1 MGTIS
6 TNTNPA
12 MCAFIAQH
20 TDLFLSDPVIIAD
33 VGARDGYNVE
43 WAPLG
48 AGMKVF
54 CFEPDTAE
62 CARLNAK
69 AEANVRYIPS
79 AIGRKPGRQM
89 LYEANLSYST
99 GLYPSR
105 MDFFDRLLNADNA
118 RVVGQQEIE
127 VDTLD
132 NVMATESLF
141 MLNFLKLDAEGAELD
156 ILLGASRI
164 LHDPRLFGIL
174 TEIRFHPE
182 INASPPFWQVD
193 QFLQAQGFRLFDISS
208 NPQSR
213 RAMPYPGTMDFFLP
227 DGQRFYAYTVHG
239 QVMDGDALYFRDL
252 LLPQNR
258 ALAESLSGK
267 DLLKLAALYEIY
279 HHNDAAAELIQAFRG
294 KIGEIVDCDAL
305 LDHLTPDFFGA
316 KLSYPAYLETYFHP
330 ETRFAVPPAAP
341 VPASLSVVPSEPS
354 PAEDISAATSFVAAQ
369 AATEIASLQR
379 ELGQMRASTSWRLT
393 RPLRA
398 LRRLLRGA

>member
-1 MGTIS
+1 MGSIS
-6 TNTNPA
+6 TNTNPS
-12 MCAFIAQH
+12 MSAFIAQH
-20 TDLFLSDPVIIAD
+20 TDLFITDPMIIAD

-43 WAPLG
+43 WTPLG

-54 CFEPDTAE
+54 CFEPDAAE
-62 CARLNAK
+62 CARLNAEG
-69 AEANVRYIPS
+69 AANVRYIPS
-79 AIGRKPGRQM
+79 AIGRKPGRQT

-105 MDFFDRLLNADNA
+105 MDFFDRMLNGENG
-118 RVVGQQEIE
+118 RVIGQREII

-132 NVMATESLF
+132 NAMASENLF

-156 ILLGASRI
+156 ILLGATKI

-174 TEIRFHPE
+174 AEIRFHPE
-182 INASPPFWQVD
+182 SNSSPPFWQID

-208 NPQSR
+208 NKWSR
-213 RAMPYPGTMDFFLP
+213 RALPYLGTQDYILS
-227 DGQRFYAYTVHG
+227 DGRRFYAYTTQG
-239 QVMDGDALYFRDL
+239 QVVDGDALYFRDL

-258 ALAESLSGK
+258 ALAESLSAK

-294 KIGEIVDCDAL
+294 KIGEIIDCDVL

-316 KLSYPAYLETYFHP
+316 KLSYPAYLEVYFHP
-330 ETRFAVPPAAP
+330 ETRFAAPPAPA
-341 VPASLSVVPSEPS
+341 PASVASA
-354 PAEDISAATSFVAAQ
+354 PAEDISAATSLVAAQ
-369 AATEIASLQR
+369 AATEIALLRS
-379 ELGQMRASTSWRLT
+379 ELNQMRASTSWRVT